1 MVSAKKT
8 GRVAETHGSTVS
20 FQRQKSTGEIFHG
33 ETFSDMIHN
42 HREENCW

>member
-1 MVSAKKT
+1 MAALSV
-8 GRVAETHGSTVS
+8 R
-20 FQRQKSTGEIFHG
+20 RQKSTGEIFHG